1 MILLRLIKYPLRIYK
16 FYRNKKVF
24 KAFGKNSYV
33 IQPLRVNGS
42 KRISVGDNVRIGS
55 QSWIAAMPLTNYEKC
70 ELVFHDGATIGDFN
84 HIYATG
90 SIVFEKDALTA
101 NFVYISDNL
110 HCFEDI
116 NTPIVN
122 QPIKQ
127 LKPVVIGEGCWIGE
141 HVSIV
146 GASVGKHSVVGANAV
161 VTHDIPDYCV
171 AVGAPAYII
180 KRYNFDSQKW
190 EKTDKQGNFI
200 QQ

>member
-1 MILLRLIKYPLRIYK
+1 MTFKGIIIAPIIIYRRYRNRRKFSSFGERSTIINPLRI
-16 FYRNKKVF
+16 
-24 KAFGKNSYV
+24 
-33 IQPLRVNGS
+33 NGS
-42 KRISVGDNVRIGS
+42 ERISIGNNVRIGS

-70 ELVFHDGATIGDFN
+70 ELVFQDGATIGDFN

-110 HCFEDI
+110 HCFEDVNI
-116 NTPIVN
+116 PIVS

-127 LKPVVIGEGCWIGE
+127 LRPVVIGEGCWIGE

-146 GASVGKHSVVGANAV
+146 GASVGRHSVIGSNAV
-161 VTHDIPDYCV
+161 VTHDIPDFCV
-171 AVGAPAYII
+171 AVGAPARII
-180 KRYNFDSQKW
+180 KRYNFDTQKW

-200 QQ
+200 